1 MKRRSVDHFLAT
13 VPVSGVKRRQADNR
27 IVVELLDVVNASLSG
42 RSANLS
48 DRDKENKMHPGFKA
62 MHHITSFFWCDQS
75 DKPRQPGRFS
85 DVAAWVQQFIG
96 CPCALEFHRNV
107 DYSLRAGLETE
118 VVRNCLCETS

>member
-1 MKRRSVDHFLAT
+1 MKRQSVDHFLAT

-62 MHHITSFFWCDQS
+62 MHHITSFVWCDQS

-85 DVAAWVQQFIG
+85 DVAAWVQRFIG
-96 CPCALEFHRNV
+96 YPSGLKFHRNV
-107 DYSLRAGLETE
+107 DYSYELG
-118 VVRNCLCETS
+118 